1 MTVRQIKRSSPEK
14 AEQHRI
20 RKLFE
25 SCGFKTYNLSQ
36 ARASKQTP
44 GLPDLWLVNPETGD
58 ALWWECKA
66 AKPNGKPKPLRPEQS
81 QFRDEC
87 LTCLVHHGWGTLTE
101 AEAWLEAHGY
111 GKAHPGGFVIGAA
124 RRKPKGGLTF
134 GVHSLL
140 PR

>member
-1 MTVRQIKRSSPEK
+1 MTVRQLTRAAPEK

-25 SCGFKTYNLSQ
+25 SCGFTTYNLSQ

-81 QFRDEC
+81 RFRDEC
-87 LTCLVHHGWGTLTE
+87 HACLVHHGWGTLTE
-101 AEAWLEAHGY
+101 AMAWLEAHNY
-111 GKAHPGGFVIGAA
+111 GKAHPAGFIRIPRHVLASQA
-124 RRKPKGGLTF
+124 LGL
-134 GVHSLL
+134 
-140 PR
+140 